1 MGSKETFFKFFKFS
15 YFLIAEQG
23 FDVVVPEAVAVVL
36 AGGPACAGG
45 VLLYAEP
52 FNVNGCAALH
62 VLEAGIDTGVI

>member
-1 MGSKETFFKFFKFS
+1 MPSITFS
-15 YFLIAEQG
+15 LIPQQRL
-23 FDVVVPEAVAVVL
+23 DVVVPEAVAVVL

-52 FNVNGCAALH
+52 FNVNGCAALY